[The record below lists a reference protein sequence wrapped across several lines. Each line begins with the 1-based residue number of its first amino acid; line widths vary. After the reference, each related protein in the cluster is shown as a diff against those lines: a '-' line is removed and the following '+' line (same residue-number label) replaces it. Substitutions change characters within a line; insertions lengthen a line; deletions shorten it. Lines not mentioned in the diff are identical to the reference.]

1 MLRFEPRRGR
11 IIIHAFDRKF
21 DWIIEPRYWR
31 NPAIG
36 VVFLLLMPIFLYYL
50 ASYTLGIRP
59 VALLSA
65 IIFANIL
72 AMIGIPLVL
81 QIIGTGRVNFGPHF
95 FVAVGGYTAA
105 LLSKNYGISPALTLP
120 ASFAVGAL
128 IGLGLSP
135 ITIISRGIY
144 FVLITL
150 LLPFILWELSYWRS
164 DIFGAETGIPGV
176 SLLVFTGDVVLD
188 ILIYYYISVAIVL
201 ILLFFA
207 DRVLRSRYGFMM
219 GVINEDEDVARS
231 YGIDVAKIKII
242 TFTMTC
248 GAISVSGWFL
258 AHYQGSFTGPVW
270 LQPSFLILIL
280 LTTTL
285 GGKGAIYGV
294 IASAY
299 FIATLREITRVQ
311 FGSFSIVV
319 LFVILLVLLYLLPEG
334 FWGLYR
340 KRRYREY
347 VPSIRIRR
355 A

>member
-1 MLRFEPRRGR
+1 MLRFEHRRGR

-81 QIIGTGRVNFGPHF
+81 QIIGTGRVSFGPHF